1 MLFIFIFNRGNLRLF
16 FTKEWFE
23 ARAVKVAAGL
33 KRDEKEAWG
42 FHHG

>member
-23 ARAVKVAAGL
+23 VRAVKVAAGS
-33 KRDEKEAWG
+33 KRDEKEAWESHRG
-42 FHHG
+42 